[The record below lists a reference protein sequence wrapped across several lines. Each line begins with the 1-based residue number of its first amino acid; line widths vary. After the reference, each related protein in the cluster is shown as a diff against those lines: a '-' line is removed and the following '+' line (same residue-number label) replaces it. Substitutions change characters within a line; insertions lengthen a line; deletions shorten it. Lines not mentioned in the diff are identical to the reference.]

1 MKKILALTT
10 ILIILSSLAVGYIV
24 NKDMF
29 AGKRSEKPTLKMGY
43 LPITHA
49 LDVVVADKLNQ
60 GKYKN
65 FNLELVRFSSWPEL
79 SEALNSGHIQGASI
93 LIPLAIGSM
102 EKGVNLQLMA
112 LSHRDGNVMVV
123 ANDINTIKDLKGKR
137 VAIPHRMSVHY
148 ILLYQAL
155 KNNGMTLDDVQWI
168 EMPPPDMPA
177 ALANGDI
184 KGYVVAENFGAQAVL
199 GGYGKSLFKGQ
210 DVLPGEVCCGFVLN
224 KDFKEKYPDA
234 TQEFIDSLVQAGQF
248 IDNNR
253 TEAISIG
260 KEYMKMDD
268 KVWEK
273 SFEWGI
279 TFSDLKPKQEDL
291 NTLQKYMVE
300 LKLIKA
306 PLSMDKLLDDS
317 FVSRAYQKQGLSK
330 GWGWT
335 NEAS

>member
-1 MKKILALTT
+1 MKKILTLTT
-10 ILIILSSLAVGYIV
+10 VLIILSSLVAGYIV

-29 AGKRSEKPTLKMGY
+29 AGKSPEKPTLKVGY
-43 LPITHA
+43 LPITHS
-49 LDVVVADKLNQ
+49 LGVVVADKLYQ

-93 LIPLAIGSM
+93 LLPLAIGSM
-102 EKGVNLQLMA
+102 EKGVNLQVMA
-112 LSHRDGNVMVV
+112 LSHRDGNAMVV

-137 VAIPHRMSVHY
+137 VAIPDRMSVHY
-148 ILLYQAL
+148 ILLFQAL
-155 KNNGMTLDDVQWI
+155 KDSGMTLDDVQWI

-184 KGYVVAENFGAQAVL
+184 KGYIVAENFGAQAVV
-199 GGYGKSLFKGQ
+199 GGYGKLLFKGQ
-210 DVLPGEVCCGFVLN
+210 DVLPDECCCGYVLN

-234 TQEFIDSLVQAGQF
+234 TQEFIDSIVHAGQF

-253 TEAISIG
+253 TGAIGIG
-260 KEYMKMDD
+260 KQYMKMDD

-279 TFSDLKPKQEDL
+279 KFSDLKPTREDL
-291 NTLQKYMVE
+291 DTLQKYMVE

-317 FVSRAYQKQGLSK
+317 FVSRAYQKG
-330 GWGWT
+330 GGGT